1 MRQLA
6 AAIAVAV
13 ALVGHATTA
22 DAQVY
27 RCDEGGR
34 TVYSDKPCADP
45 TRSVSVPIAPR
56 ASEEPSVNLQREAS
70 LGRVAVGMTPTQ
82 VESAWG
88 KPRSINT
95 TTSTSGR
102 TDQWVYRRSSG
113 NAYVYFRGGLVSSV
127 STHSGGDDPPP
138 APAAPAFVSQADREA
153 AERAE
158 AAGERRH
165 VTEGLPAATVR
176 GRLGEPEQR
185 GWSGGA
191 EWWTYGPTER
201 DPQTR
206 TTVWFRGGQV
216 SKIERKVER

>member
-6 AAIAVAV
+6 AAIAIAV

-45 TRSVSVPIAPR
+45 TRSVSVPITPR
-56 ASEEPSVNLQREAS
+56 ASEEPGANLQREAS

-82 VESAWG
+82 VETAWG

-95 TTSTSGR
+95 TTSVSGR

-127 STHSGGDDPPP
+127 STHSGGDAPPP
-138 APAAPAFVSQADREA
+138 APAAPAFVSQADRDA
-153 AERAE
+153 AERAD
-158 AAGERRH
+158 AAGQRRH

-191 EWWTYGPTER
+191 EWWTYGPSAR